1 MTIIKDKARSG
12 ARIIIGTILLLS
24 LLSAKLYSQS
34 LDLNEAY
41 SLLEANYPVL
51 QNAGLNDQVLQANLD
66 ILDLERKPSLYLKGR
81 AQLQS
86 ETTSLGSGENVP
98 FSIDIPLYSARAYG
112 EVNYTLS
119 DGGRLDARKRLTAA
133 DGKLANQSLEVDR
146 FSLRQRINQL
156 FLGVLLNRERAALY
170 ETTLSDLR
178 ERKGVLAKAVQL
190 GAVLESELLQ
200 LRVREVEIEA
210 NRDNIYGIISRLLAN
225 LSTLI
230 GKPLPEGT
238 QLRLPN
244 LPESNSIPAA
254 QRPEFKRF
262 ELQREAIMANNEL
275 IEANTKPIIS
285 AFAQAGVGGPN
296 PLNLFNTNISPYA
309 LGGVSFQW
317 KFKDWGKSQKQTEL
331 LGLQAAKL
339 HHQEETFRFNLN
351 AGNEAYLADVA
362 RLRQQIIRDGEIVG
376 LQAEILTQL
385 SAQLDNGVITATD
398 YLSQVNAELLARQQL
413 KIHETELVQVQLN
426 FLNERGSW

>member
-210 NRDNIYGIISRLLAN
+210 NRDNIYGIISRLFAN

>member
-1 MTIIKDKARSG
+1 
-12 ARIIIGTILLLS
+12 LS

>member
-41 SLLEANYPVL
+41 SLLETNYPVL